1 MPEIISV
8 GELIVDVMRMH
19 VDEPLD
25 EPGIFAGAFP
35 SGAPAIFIDQCA
47 LLGHSTGFIGT
58 VGNDDFG
65 RMNLRRFQNHGVDTS
80 YVSVVQ
86 EVSTGCAFV
95 TYFSDG
101 GRRFLFHIGNS
112 AASHLPAPPPEW
124 FEGCR
129 WLHVCGS
136 SLSAGERMREGCYR
150 AARLAHEA
158 GARISF
164 DPNLRPE
171 LLGGEAA
178 VREVCAPIMAI
189 AALALPSASE
199 AEVLTATTSA
209 EDACAAL
216 LERGVEVIAL
226 KRGAEGCTVITA
238 DECVEVPGYPVEA
251 VDPTG
256 AGDCFDAG
264 FVVGLSEGLTPVEC
278 GRLANVCGAAAATV
292 RGPMEGSLPRAEAF
306 ARARLQT
313 H

>member
-47 LLGHSTGFIGT
+47 LLGHRTGFIGA

-112 AASHLPAPPPEW
+112 AAGHLPAPPPEW

-199 AEVLTATTSA
+199 AEVLTATTNA

-216 LERGVEVIAL
+216 LERGIEVIAL

-238 DECVEVPGYPVEA
+238 DECVEVPGHS
-251 VDPTG
+251 G
-256 AGDCFDAG
+256 
-264 FVVGLSEGLTPVEC
+264 
-278 GRLANVCGAAAATV
+278 GRT
-292 RGPMEGSLPRAEAF
+292 RR
-306 ARARLQT
+306 ARATALTRAS
-313 H
+313 